1 MRDEITLD
9 LTGPVLASVGASI
22 ASGPL
27 TIDGSLVPLDVRWD
41 ASDELTGLSDAAVEV
56 ACGES
61 VPTSVAVPGSARP
74 AEAKSVGATTAIGT
88 GSTCGVTVVASDGVG
103 HVTSETL
110 PEVTTAL
117 LPEEP
122 SDRVV
127 HQGEWRSQDM
137 AGTSDGRVHVAT
149 TPESRLEATVAGD
162 EAGVVAVRGPSGGRA
177 TVSLDGA
184 PVATVDLYAP
194 VAGGPEVVA
203 VMPLTPDTSHVLA
216 ITPDGEADPA
226 SAGTDVA
233 IDGVVLLTTRAGGLE
248 VAEPTAV
255 AGSSGGAG

>member
-1 MRDEITLD
+1 MT
-9 LTGPVLASVGASI
+9 VL
-22 ASGPL
+22 
-27 TIDGSLVPLDVRWD
+27 
-41 ASDELTGLSDAAVEV
+41 
-56 ACGES
+56 
-61 VPTSVAVPGSARP
+61 
-74 AEAKSVGATTAIGT
+74 
-88 GSTCGVTVVASDGVG
+88 ASDGVG

-149 TPESRLEATVAGD
+149 TPDSRLEATVAGD

-184 PVATVDLYAP
+184 PIATIDLYAP

-203 VMPLTPDTSHVLA
+203 VMPLTPEHE
-216 ITPDGEADPA
+216 P
-226 SAGTDVA
+226 
-233 IDGVVLLTTRAGGLE
+233 RAGDHARRRG
-248 VAEPTAV
+248 
-255 AGSSGGAG
+255 